1 MSSADFVNGLLCPEV
16 FSRGGMIA
24 AAGREITKAGLF
36 DPAGVL
42 HGRVSGA
49 GADART
55 RTMVK
60 PVAEDLAT
68 TSSSSPTG
76 APITWSSP
84 ARPRTYVPSRG
95 SEAQV
100 PDKARFI
107 VNSTGH
113 CGSS

>member
-1 MSSADFVNGLLCPEV
+1 
-16 FSRGGMIA
+16 MIA

-60 PVAEDLAT
+60 KT
-68 TSSSSPTG
+68 
-76 APITWSSP
+76 
-84 ARPRTYVPSRG
+84 
-95 SEAQV
+95 
-100 PDKARFI
+100 
-107 VNSTGH
+107 
-113 CGSS
+113 

>member
-1 MSSADFVNGLLCPEV
+1 
-16 FSRGGMIA
+16 MIA

-60 PVAEDLAT
+60 TRRRRPCHNLVIVTDRRAYHLEL
-68 TSSSSPTG
+68 TSTPENLRAQSGQRS
-76 APITWSSP
+76 
-84 ARPRTYVPSRG
+84 AR
-95 SEAQV
+95 

>member
-1 MSSADFVNGLLCPEV
+1 
-16 FSRGGMIA
+16 MIA
-24 AAGREITKAGLF
+24 AAVREITKAGLF
-36 DPAGVL
+36 DPAGVQ

-49 GADART
+49 GART
-55 RTMVK
+55 RILVK
-60 PVAEDLAT
+60 PVVEDLAT

-84 ARPRTYVPSRG
+84 ARPRTYAPSRG

-100 PDKARFI
+100 PDKASFI